1 MNETDWPDYLI
12 SRAIAQPPQDCFVVR
27 GSTPVV
33 AFGDPVRSSVAT
45 LGINP
50 SSKEF
55 LNRKGVLLAGDK
67 RRLATLHS
75 LEVKDRS
82 SLDAEDGI
90 KVLNGCA
97 EYFRKTPY
105 HWFNPLNQVLSEGI
119 GASYGSTAC
128 HLDLAQWATDPVWR
142 DLDATVRMK
151 LLDDGVDFLV
161 NQLEREQYRL
171 VLVNGRTVM
180 KEVESTGI
188 TSWKSVGSALSDPTT
203 DLYVGDCGNQRF
215 LGWSCNLQSQP
226 GARRHIGA
234 LTIFVKEF
242 AGFSLLPDA
251 TNDNSVK
258 S

>member
-1 MNETDWPDYLI
+1 MNEPDWPDYLI

-27 GSTPVV
+27 GSTPVI

-55 LNRKGVLLAGDK
+55 LNRKGVLLEGDK
-67 RRLATLHS
+67 RRLASLHS
-75 LEVKDRS
+75 LEIENRG
-82 SLDAEDGI
+82 SLDTEDGRAI
-90 KVLNGCA
+90 LNDCA
-97 EYFRKTPY
+97 EYFHNSPY
-105 HWFNPLNQVLSEGI
+105 HWFKPLNRVLSEGI

-142 DLDATVRMK
+142 DLDLTVRMK
-151 LLDDGVDFLV
+151 LLDDGVGFLF

-180 KEVESTGI
+180 KEVESAGI

-203 DLYVGDCGNQRF
+203 DLYMGDSGNQRF

-226 GARRHIGA
+226 GASRHIGA
-234 LTIFVKEF
+234 LTNFVKEF
-242 AGFSLLPDA
+242 AGFSPLA
-251 TNDNSVK
+251 AAKNNNGVK

>member
-180 KEVESTGI
+180 NEVESAGI

-203 DLYVGDCGNQRF
+203 DLYVGDSGNQRF

-234 LTIFVKEF
+234 LTSFVKEF
-242 AGFSLLPDA
+242 AGFSLLADA
-251 TNDNSVK
+251 TNNNGVK